1 MHVSKPVPGK
11 TQKADDLEKL
21 DIWCASM
28 IQMIQIM
35 EESIEG
41 KYMTKRRKEMVKA
54 EIMGIDKV
62 RGQIRKIKRE
72 QQSSR

>member
-11 TQKADDLEKL
+11 AQKADGLEKL

-28 IQMIQIM
+28 IQIM
-35 EESIEG
+35 EESIEE

-72 QQSSR
+72 QQSNR

>member
-1 MHVSKPVPGK
+1 MHVSKSVPGK
-11 TQKADDLEKL
+11 EQKADDLEKL

-28 IQMIQIM
+28 IQIM
-35 EESIEG
+35 EESIDG

>member
-28 IQMIQIM
+28 IQIM

-41 KYMTKRRKEMVKA
+41 KYMTKRRKKMIKA